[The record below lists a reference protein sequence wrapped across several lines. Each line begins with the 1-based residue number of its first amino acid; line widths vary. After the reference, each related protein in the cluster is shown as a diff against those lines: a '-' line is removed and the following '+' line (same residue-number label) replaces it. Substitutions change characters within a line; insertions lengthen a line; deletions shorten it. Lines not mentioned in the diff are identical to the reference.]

1 MLSEV
6 HVYFVKLVNKLLIK
20 EIQVD
25 TVENI
30 AIISMGI
37 PHEKYCISMILKHY
51 NSMYY
56 NSLYAY

>member
-6 HVYFVKLVNKLLIK
+6 HVYFVKLVNKILIK

-30 AIISMGI
+30 AIISMDI
-37 PHEKYCISMILKHY
+37 PHENIVFL
-51 NSMYY
+51 
-56 NSLYAY
+56 